1 MAKAFFRWLRGE
13 LNGYYI
19 TNINGAVNDSTK
31 DVKKF
36 LSEFKAQQFETGK
49 IRDSDLYGLGK
60 FAGIFLPRLSR
71 AESLASLRMT
81 ESFVKD
87 GFEFSERGLFNT
99 ELENFSFFHT
109 QDDTTVY
116 FFFVRTNQDTYN
128 NDINTLATNLNRSS
142 LVGNSDTVLGYISSE
157 ETDLF
162 DEIGN
167 VKPEK
172 VLSAPPSGVAYSE
185 YYGDEFLLLSEGDN
199 SPADNIV
206 RIRMTDSDIVEGIEY
221 SERGLFVVPV
231 PLFTDDINTLAT
243 PTLRSSMVGEEA
255 LIGYISSEETNVL
268 DDNGCVRHEKI
279 SATPP
284 EGVAYSDYYGDQF
297 TFLSEA
303 EASYSNLEPSL
314 YIELF
319 KALQW
324 IRYNGASLASLGVIT
339 GLICPDGLVKLGNV
353 ETASDGKHVNVY
365 YTYDDTVDITLKQQ
379 RLNLLDY
386 IVNLKFVQVKLVENI

>member
-13 LNGYYI
+13 LNGFYV
-19 TNINGAVNDSTK
+19 TNINGALNESTK
-31 DVKKF
+31 DIKDF
-36 LSEFKAQQFETGK
+36 LSEFKAQQFENGK
-49 IRDSDLYGLGK
+49 ISDKNLYGLGK

-71 AESLASLRMT
+71 AESIASLRMT
-81 ESFVKD
+81 ESFVID
-87 GFEFSERGLFNT
+87 GFECSECGLFNT

-109 QDDTTVY
+109 RDDTSVY
-116 FFFVRTNQDTYN
+116 FAFVRVNQDAYN
-128 NDINTLATNLNRSS
+128 NDINTMATNLERSS

-185 YYGDEFLLLSEGDN
+185 YYGDEFLMLSEGDN

-206 RIRMTDSDIVEGIEY
+206 RIRMTDSNVVDGIEY

-231 PLFTDDINTLAT
+231 PMFDDINTLAT
-243 PTLRSSMVGEEA
+243 PTLRSSLVGNET

-268 DDNGCVRHEKI
+268 DDNGCIRHEKI

-297 TFLSEA
+297 MFLSEA
-303 EASYSNLEPSL
+303 EVSYSNLEPSL

-324 IRYNGASLASLGVIT
+324 IRYNGASIKSLGRIT
-339 GLICPDGLVKLGNV
+339 SLICPDGLVKLGEV
-353 ETASDGKHVNVY
+353 KTAPDGKHWNVY
-365 YTYDDTVDITLKQQ
+365 YDYDDTVDIALKQR
-379 RLNLLDY
+379 RLNLLEF
-386 IVNLKFVQVKLVENI
+386 IVNLKFVQVSLVENI